1 MSYQADNQY
10 SQYTYQTQMG
20 IEYYPVY
27 QQPYIYPQ
35 QYYNQYYSP
44 YNNIKHNEEKSNKK
58 DKRCYTCKP
67 RGKVKQHVINET
79 TSFIFHHDMHKRPVI
94 LVTPKRHV
102 LLINELTNEEHEEL
116 FKEIREFTKF
126 WNIDDYQISYN
137 VGNWQKHNHFHVKIK
152 ISEKIANRMRRDHFS
167 IIKYEDRYTQNKID
181 QNTDAR

>member
-1 MSYQADNQY
+1 MSYQTDNQY

-20 IEYYPVY
+20 IEYSYYPVY
-27 QQPYIYPQ
+27 QQPQQPYQPYPQ
-35 QYYNQYYSP
+35 QYYPLNASA
-44 YNNIKHNEEKSNKK
+44 NKK

-79 TSFIFHHDMHKRPVI
+79 TSFLFHHDMHKRPVI
-94 LVTPKRHV
+94 LVTPKRHIS
-102 LLINELTNEEHEEL
+102 LINELTNEEHEEL

-152 ISEKIANRMRRDHFS
+152 ISEKIANRMRRDHFER
-167 IIKYEDRYTQNKID
+167 IKLDSRYTTESLVK
-181 QNTDAR
+181 